1 MIAAMTPTTK
11 LSGWLIMQGAP
22 ELPEGHSYRLL
33 LEPANLTTDYSPSK
47 VTALIYDGDD
57 TLVSQASEITR
68 DSSARAAVTA
78 ARHAFEELP

>member
-11 LSGWLIMQGAP
+11 LSGWLIQQGAP

-33 LEPANLTTDYSPSK
+33 LAPANRSADYSPSK
-47 VTALIYDGDD
+47 VTALIYDGEG
-57 TLVSQASEITR
+57 TLVAQSSEITR

>member
-11 LSGWLIMQGAP
+11 LSGWLIQQGAP

-33 LEPANLTTDYSPSK
+33 LEPANRSADYSPSK
-47 VTALIYDGDD
+47 VTAFIYAGEA
-57 TLVSQASEITR
+57 LVAESSEITR

>member
-11 LSGWLIMQGAP
+11 LSGWLIKQGAP

-33 LEPANLTTDYSPSK
+33 LAPANRSADYSPSK
-47 VTALIYDGDD
+47 VTALIYDGEGS
-57 TLVSQASEITR
+57 LVAQSSEVTR

-78 ARHAFEELP
+78 ARHAFEELS

>member
-33 LEPANLTTDYSPSK
+33 LAPANLATDYSPSK
-47 VTALIYDGDD
+47 VTALIYDGD
-57 TLVSQASEITR
+57 TLVAQASEVTR